1 MNKKEVNGQIIIKYK
16 QYLRLEKSLSGN
28 TIMAYIGDLE
38 KLLSFLATD
47 GIDIL
52 DVTIDNLE
60 SFIAGLRDIGIHARS
75 QARIL
80 SGIRSFFHFLVIGSR
95 EMKSVK
101 HPITTAFLQISLQ
114 FIQNPFARELLKI
127 TDNIS
132 QWKLFPCTDNCM

>member
-1 MNKKEVNGQIIIKYK
+1 MDIIQFLSKELTCSQKHGMITILPKSII
-16 QYLRLEKSLSGN
+16 
-28 TIMAYIGDLE
+28 
-38 KLLSFLATD
+38 
-47 GIDIL
+47 
-52 DVTIDNLE
+52 
-60 SFIAGLRDIGIHARS
+60 
-75 QARIL
+75 
-80 SGIRSFFHFLVIGSR
+80 FHFLVIGSR